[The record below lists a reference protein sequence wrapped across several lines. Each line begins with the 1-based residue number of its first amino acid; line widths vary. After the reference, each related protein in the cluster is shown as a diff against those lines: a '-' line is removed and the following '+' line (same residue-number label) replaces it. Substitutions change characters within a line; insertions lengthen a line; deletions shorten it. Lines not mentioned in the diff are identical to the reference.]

1 MSDVETTPV
10 TGATPSAE
18 PQDSP
23 AGDTQGKGTDL
34 TSRRS
39 FLGGAGR
46 KALYI
51 TPGILTLTAQ
61 QAMASGFVCGSALKH
76 TVGSPCAT
84 DGSQKDCCPIDMNN
98 NALRCSVTTM
108 LCENY

>member
-1 MSDVETTPV
+1 M
-10 TGATPSAE
+10 
-18 PQDSP
+18 
-23 AGDTQGKGTDL
+23 
-34 TSRRS
+34 TSRRN

-61 QAMASGFVCGSALKH
+61 QAMASGFVCGSTLKH
-76 TVGSPCAT
+76 TAGSPCAT

-98 NALRCSVTTM
+98 NALQCNTMTM

>member
-1 MSDVETTPV
+1 LSECDTTPDSEAKASV
-10 TGATPSAE
+10 EAIPSPSTE
-18 PQDSP
+18 PQAP
-23 AGDTQGKGTDL
+23 GAGL
-34 TSRRS
+34 TTRRG
-39 FLGGAGR
+39 FLGGASK

-61 QAMASGFVCGSALKH
+61 QAMASGFVCGSALQH

-84 DGSQKDCCPIDMNN
+84 DGTQKDCCPVDMDNN
-98 NALRCSVTTM
+98 PLRCSEATM

>member
-1 MSDVETTPV
+1 MSDADTTLM
-10 TGATPSAE
+10 TGATSSVE
-18 PQDSP
+18 PQEAP
-23 AGDTQGKGTDL
+23 AGKVQGRIADL

-84 DGSQKDCCPIDMNN
+84 DGSQKDCCPVDMNN
-98 NALRCSVTTM
+98 NPLRCSTTTM